1 MNKQITCLLLATET
15 PDLEQTIGTFK
26 NSEIV
31 SKIIIVTP
39 KKMKFEG
46 VEQLVAKTGL
56 EATKTWKL
64 LSEKIDTDY
73 VVIYTKKMALKLGQ
87 NALLRMMKVCHDT
100 NAGMVYSDYFEK
112 KEGQLKPHPVIEF
125 QDGSLRDDF
134 NFGSVLLYSTKA
146 LTEAVRAMNSDYQFA
161 AMYDLRL
168 RVSQKKQIVHLPELL
183 YTEIE
188 LDTRKSGEK
197 MFDYVDPRNRERQIE
212 MEQACT
218 EHLKAIRGYLKPIF
232 KKIEFSEKNFP
243 VEASVI
249 IPVRNRVKTIGDAI
263 DSVLKQITSFDFNVI
278 IIDNHSSDGTTTL
291 IKNYADDKR
300 VVHVI
305 PDRDDLGIGGCWNEG
320 VAHEK
325 CGKFA
330 IQLDSDDLYID
341 DTVVERIVKAFYE
354 QNCEW

>member
-125 QDGSLRDDF
+125 QCKVVQVGVQF
-134 NFGSVLLYSTKA
+134 VFFEILL
-146 LTEAVRAMNSDYQFA
+146 N
-161 AMYDLRL
+161 
-168 RVSQKKQIVHLPELL
+168 
-183 YTEIE
+183 
-188 LDTRKSGEK
+188 
-197 MFDYVDPRNRERQIE
+197 VDHTLQ
-212 MEQACT
+212 Q
-218 EHLKAIRGYLKPIF
+218 
-232 KKIEFSEKNFP
+232 
-243 VEASVI
+243 
-249 IPVRNRVKTIGDAI
+249 I
-263 DSVLKQITSFDFNVI
+263 DSL
-278 IIDNHSSDGTTTL
+278 SSSL
-291 IKNYADDKR
+291 
-300 VVHVI
+300 
-305 PDRDDLGIGGCWNEG
+305 
-320 VAHEK
+320 
-325 CGKFA
+325 
-330 IQLDSDDLYID
+330 
-341 DTVVERIVKAFYE
+341 
-354 QNCEW
+354 